1 MNNFQPL
8 TIDNQHAAEIFQEA
22 LKLDWIRPEDTLVQ
36 IQDLDVLSGR
46 VRFLQSQFP
55 PGTMHAIA
63 IKCNPLQEILKF
75 IRRVTSSGTH
85 TNPSGIGLE
94 AATIGEVVCA
104 LKAGYPPEKI
114 VFDSPVKT
122 IQDLEFAMKQG
133 VYINCDNLEELK
145 RVDKLLKTT
154 LTSSSF
160 GIRIN
165 PQVGIG
171 TIEESSVAGVY
182 SKFGVPL
189 GSQKEALKE
198 AFLTYPWL
206 TGVHLHVGSQGC
218 GLDLVVEGV
227 KWVYALGMEVGQLRI
242 EHGLSPIETIDIGGG
257 LPVHYVENEQLPTLE
272 EYAAALK
279 PILEDLSS
287 QEHPASSIAHRPS
300 SITHRPSPIAHRPSP
315 IAHRPSSITHP
326 ASLITEF
333 GRWVFVP
340 SGFTVSRVE
349 YVKHD
354 PGITTL
360 MIHAGA
366 DLFVRE
372 CLSPA
377 PWKHTYALLDKN
389 GNLKTPNN
397 ENINQGNGSSGPRIQ
412 MGHKASENIEQ
423 KSTGLTPC
431 NLAGPLCFAGDIVA
445 KNVMLPQPEEGDYLI
460 IHDTGGYT
468 FSMWSRY
475 NSRQTPRILGYH
487 EGAFSI
493 LKERE
498 TPEET
503 VGFWV

>member
-1 MNNFQPL
+1 MKNPQPL
-8 TIDNQHAAEIFQEA
+8 TINNEIASAIFQEA
-22 LKLDWIRPEDTLVQ
+22 LKLEWIRPEDALVQ
-36 IQDLDVLSGR
+36 IQDLDVLEKR
-46 VRFLQSQFP
+46 IRHLQSLFP
-55 PGTMHAIA
+55 PEALHAIA
-63 IKCNPLQEILKF
+63 IKCNPLHEILKF
-75 IRRVTSSGTH
+75 IRTVTSSGT
-85 TNPSGIGLE
+85 NSNQSGIGLE
-94 AATIGEVVCA
+94 AATIGEVVIA
-104 LKAGYPPEKI
+104 LKAGFPPEKI

-122 IQDLEFAMKQG
+122 ESDLLFAMTRG
-133 VYINCDNLEELK
+133 VYINCDNLDELK

-154 LTSSSF
+154 LSSSSF

-189 GSQKEALKE
+189 GQQKETLQE

-218 GLDLVVEGV
+218 GLDLLVEGV
-227 KWVYALGMEVGQLRI
+227 KRVGEFAQDMNRLRL
-242 EHGLSPIETIDIGGG
+242 EHNLPPVKTLDIGGG
-257 LPVHYVENEQLPTLE
+257 LPVHYVENDKLPTLE
-272 EYAAALK
+272 EYVKALK
-279 PILEDLSS
+279 PILEEVSRFGLS
-287 QEHPASSIAHRPS
+287 ASHIPHL
-300 SITHRPSPIAHRPSP
+300 T
-315 IAHRPSSITHP
+315 
-326 ASLITEF
+326 SLITEF

-377 PWKHTYALLDKN
+377 PWKHTYALLDRH
-389 GNLKTPNN
+389 GNLKHPNVEKPN
-397 ENINQGNGSSGPRIQ
+397 QKNSSPGQPTHKVHNATTNIQ
-412 MGHKASENIEQ
+412 HKN
-423 KSTGLTPC
+423 KGLTPC

-475 NSRQTPRILGYH
+475 NSRQTPRILGYK
-487 EGAFSI
+487 EGVFSI

-503 VGFWV
+503 CRFWE